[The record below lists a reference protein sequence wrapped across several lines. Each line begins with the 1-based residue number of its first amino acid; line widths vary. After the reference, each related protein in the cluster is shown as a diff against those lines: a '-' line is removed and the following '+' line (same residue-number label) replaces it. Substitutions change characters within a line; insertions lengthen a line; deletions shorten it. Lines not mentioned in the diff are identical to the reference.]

1 MHGDRREARL
11 RREKADAFVLFGI
24 TGDLA
29 YKMLLP
35 ALYAMEARK
44 ELGVPVIGV
53 ALTDLDVDGLR
64 KRAHESLKDAKVDID
79 ETVFKRFAKRL
90 RLVAGPFDDPVTFT
104 DLAKELGDATFIAN
118 YLAVPPSLFGAVAEG
133 LHAAGLAAKSRL
145 VVEKPFGHDGP
156 SALALDEELKK
167 FFPEERIFRVDHFL
181 GKESVEDILAF
192 RFANMLME
200 PIWNSSYIRTI
211 QITMAEAF
219 GIEDRGSFYDPV
231 GAIRD
236 VVQNHLLQVL
246 ALLTMEPPASADP
259 DAMLDEK
266 YKVLRAIKPAK
277 VHDTVRGQYTGYQKV
292 KGVKP
297 GSPTE
302 TFVATKL
309 FIENW
314 RWHNVPI
321 SIRAGKDMATTSLE
335 VVIELRKPPVMLFA
349 DADGQPD
356 PNLIRLRLGPNPGV
370 TLNLYAGEPGHAS
383 QVREVTVGCDF
394 DRQLHGQRKPYEYIF
409 LGALKGDPRQFGR
422 MDIVEESWRI
432 VGPILDRTDE
442 PVPYKPG
449 TWGPEAADKIGL
461 YGRWH
466 ALEQG

>member
-53 ALTDLDVDGLR
+53 ALTDLDIEGLR
-64 KRAHESLKDAKVDID
+64 KRARASLTDAKVDVD
-79 ETVFKRFAKRL
+79 EAVFKRFAKRL
-90 RLVAGPFDDPVTFT
+90 HLVAGPFDNPATFT
-104 DLAKELGDATFIAN
+104 ELAKQLGVGHVRRRTTSPCPRASSVPWPRACTRADLAD
-118 YLAVPPSLFGAVAEG
+118 
-133 LHAAGLAAKSRL
+133 KSRL

-211 QITMAEAF
+211 QITMAETF

-246 ALLTMEPPASADP
+246 ALLTMEPPASERSRR
-259 DAMLDEK
+259 DARREIQGAPGDQAGQGARHGARS
-266 YKVLRAIKPAK
+266 VRRATRRSR
-277 VHDTVRGQYTGYQKV
+277 V
-292 KGVKP
+292 
-297 GSPTE
+297 
-302 TFVATKL
+302 
-309 FIENW
+309 
-314 RWHNVPI
+314 
-321 SIRAGKDMATTSLE
+321 
-335 VVIELRKPPVMLFA
+335 
-349 DADGQPD
+349 
-356 PNLIRLRLGPNPGV
+356 
-370 TLNLYAGEPGHAS
+370 
-383 QVREVTVGCDF
+383 
-394 DRQLHGQRKPYEYIF
+394 
-409 LGALKGDPRQFGR
+409 
-422 MDIVEESWRI
+422 
-432 VGPILDRTDE
+432 
-442 PVPYKPG
+442 
-449 TWGPEAADKIGL
+449 
-461 YGRWH
+461 
-466 ALEQG
+466 